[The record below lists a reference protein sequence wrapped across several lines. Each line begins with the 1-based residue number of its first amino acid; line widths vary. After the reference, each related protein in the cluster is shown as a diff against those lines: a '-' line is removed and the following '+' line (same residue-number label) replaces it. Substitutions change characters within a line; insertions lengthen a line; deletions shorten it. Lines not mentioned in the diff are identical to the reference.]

1 MLGLRVI
8 TAAVLAAIIL
18 PTLLIGGVKAISV
31 LVAAFVLVGT
41 WELASK
47 LPGLRSNYSKVLAIL
62 FSASILFLF
71 YICPIRAIPAI
82 VVFAPLVILG
92 IHLFLYN
99 VIENTIESASQ
110 IIFACAYL
118 VVPLAHAVPLSRMDN
133 GDLWV
138 IFSLVVVCLGDA
150 GAYFGGKYLG
160 RRRLSTHVSP
170 SKTIEGLIGGFG
182 GNLLGMLLM
191 KLIAPNLA
199 PLWALLQLSVIIA
212 IVAPIGDLCASAL
225 KRRLEIKDFGS
236 IMPGHGGVL
245 DRADSLIPAIPTV
258 FYFVVLSGLG
268 VFS

>member
-1 MLGLRVI
+1 MLGLRII
-8 TAAVLAAIIL
+8 TAAILAAIIL

-31 LVAAFVLVGT
+31 IVAVFVFVGT

-47 LPGLRSNYSKVLAIL
+47 LPGLRSNSSKVLSIL
-62 FSASILFLF
+62 FSASILLLF

-82 VVFAPLVILG
+82 VVFVPLVILG
-92 IHLFLYN
+92 THLFFYN

-110 IIFACAYL
+110 IIFACGYL
-118 VVPLAHAVPLSRMDN
+118 VVPLSHAISLSRMDYGN
-133 GDLWV
+133 IWI
-138 IFSLVVVCLGDA
+138 IFCLVVVCLGDA

-199 PLWALLQLSVIIA
+199 PLWALFQLSVIIA
-212 IVAPIGDLCASAL
+212 VVAPIGDLCASAL
-225 KRRLEIKDFGS
+225 KRRLGIKDFGS
-236 IMPGHGGVL
+236 IIPGHGGVL